1 MIATSGNHLDIW
13 DANTGALL
21 QTFKGFFSCLAWASD
36 GKTLITGI
44 TKIDTAT
51 WTVLDVRKSFANS
64 ISLSPNE
71 RILATTD
78 CLDQT
83 VQLWNLGTNQ
93 LIGTPLHYE
102 SYVTSATFYADGKF
116 LVTSC
121 NNGHLYLSDV
131 SAIVK
136 EAGLPSDIVSFNTF
150 YSHLQRQRI
159 RSPRLMQHRDQP
171 QK

>member
-1 MIATSGNHLDIW
+1 MLDRRNVLMLVITY
-13 DANTGALL
+13 DILL
-21 QTFKGFFSCLAWASD
+21 SMSFQFVHQFS
-36 GKTLITGI
+36 
-44 TKIDTAT
+44 
-51 WTVLDVRKSFANS
+51 DVDK
-64 ISLSPNE
+64 
-71 RILATTD
+71 
-78 CLDQT
+78 T
-83 VQLWNLGTNQ
+83 VQLWNLGTDQ
-93 LIGTPLHYE
+93 PIGTPLHYE

-159 RSPRLMQHRDQP
+159 CSPRLMQHRDQP